1 MDAEL
6 RVGLWNA
13 LGVYYWHHIGDT
25 HPTAATASTYE
36 LCLALWWDYFKEP
49 LDTLGEYWFKVHG
62 KLRQYF
68 FDCEWYEVYD
78 FVEFVAQNHPVESTN
93 EDFMQVCNIV
103 MERERSAFR
112 FVGGQITEITSA
124 EEIEEI
130 EEAIE
135 SSSSPKL
142 VGDHLKSALT
152 LLADR
157 KTPDYRNSIKE
168 SISAVEAICNTVA
181 GSSSA
186 TLGQALKAL
195 EKKNT
200 VELHPAL
207 KDGFIKLYGCTSDA
221 DGIRHALLKESN
233 LDFEDAKFML
243 VSCSAFVNYL
253 TTKSVKAGVEL

>member
-1 MDAEL
+1 M
-6 RVGLWNA
+6 
-13 LGVYYWHHIGDT
+13 
-25 HPTAATASTYE
+25 
-36 LCLALWWDYFKEP
+36 ALWWGYFKEP
-49 LDTLGEYWFKVHG
+49 LDTLGKYWSRVRD

-78 FVEFVAQNHPVESTN
+78 FVEFVAQNHPVESTS
-93 EDFMQVCNIV
+93 EGFMQACNVI

-124 EEIEEI
+124 EEIDEI
-130 EEAIE
+130 EEAIK
-135 SSSSPKL
+135 STSSPKP
-142 VGDHLKSALT
+142 VVDHLKSALT

-168 SISAVEAICNTVA
+168 SISAVEAVCNTIA

-186 TLGQALKAL
+186 TLGQALKVL

-207 KDGFIKLYGCTSDA
+207 KDGFDKLYGYTSDA
-221 DGIRHALLKESN
+221 DGIRHALLKKSN
-233 LDFEDAKFML
+233 IDFEDAKFML